1 MQFIL
6 IPHVLNG
13 QNAWERPKRAP
24 KLKKIVPFPMDLIG
38 AARPQRDGNQKK
50 QNY

>member
-24 KLKKIVPFPMDLIG
+24 KQKKIVPFPVELTE
-38 AARPQRDGNQKK
+38 AARPLREGNQKK
-50 QNY
+50 ESY